1 MTINRTFDEVCFNLD
16 YYVDSF
22 CLDVQ
27 SANPLDEINCT
38 AQSLNGIECPQ
49 GLCPCNATR
58 RRLLAFGTNL
68 TTLVTYKEPV
78 KPVISPKQTWITT
91 IVVREVPYVPPPAPA
106 AEGVS
111 IALIAGVVGAVLAVV
126 LGVGVGIGI
135 YCATNQKKKEPL
147 RTSIKLK
154 I

>member
-1 MTINRTFDEVCFNLD
+1 
-16 YYVDSF
+16 
-22 CLDVQ
+22 
-27 SANPLDEINCT
+27 
-38 AQSLNGIECPQ
+38 
-49 GLCPCNATR
+49 
-58 RRLLAFGTNL
+58 
-68 TTLVTYKEPV
+68 
-78 KPVISPKQTWITT
+78 
-91 IVVREVPYVPPPAPA
+91 VPPPAPA